1 MKAVSISKLK
11 ASLSEYLDAVRKGEE
26 VVITDRGLPI
36 ARLLPIESRKAGDG
50 AWARLVRE
58 GIVAPARRAPARKL
72 EPPSGKKVSGVLSA
86 LLEERAEGR

>member
-1 MKAVSISKLK
+1 LKAASISKLK

-26 VVITDRGLPI
+26 VVITDRGQPI

-58 GIVAPARRAPARKL
+58 GIIAPPRKPRAQKL
-72 EPPSGKKVSGVLSA
+72 EPPSGRKVSGVLAA
-86 LLEERAEGR
+86 LLEERAESR